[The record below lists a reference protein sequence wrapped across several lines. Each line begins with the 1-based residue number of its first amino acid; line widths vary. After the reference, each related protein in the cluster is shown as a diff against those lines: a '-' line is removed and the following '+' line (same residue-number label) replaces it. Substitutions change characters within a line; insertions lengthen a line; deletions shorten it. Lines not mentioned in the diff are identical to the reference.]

1 METTEQVIV
10 GVELVKKE
18 KKIRWHSLGRK
29 SGGNIGRLTSQGY
42 ALRLVDDIN

>member
-18 KKIRWHSLGRK
+18 KKIRWHSLGRSLGAILEGSLPK
-29 SGGNIGRLTSQGY
+29 
-42 ALRLVDDIN
+42 VMH

>member
-18 KKIRWHSLGRK
+18 KKKLDGIHWGEVWGQYWKAHFPRLCTEVIR
-29 SGGNIGRLTSQGY
+29 
-42 ALRLVDDIN
+42 